1 MALIAGVVAYDVADD
16 RRRARLHR
24 VLEEYGVPVQES
36 VFLLELPPSRWAEVR
51 ARARREID
59 GQEDDVRVWTL
70 CASCGR
76 RAAVWSGRAIGGPG
90 PALFL

>member
-1 MALIAGVVAYDVADD
+1 MAVTVGVVTYDVADD

-51 ARARREID
+51 ARALREVD
-59 GQEDDVRVWTL
+59 RQADDVRVWTL
-70 CASCGR
+70 CAGCGR
-76 RAAVWSGRAIGGPG
+76 RAAVWSGRGIGGPG